1 MKCKTSSSSDYSLL
15 SACQVAMKQ
24 LVFRYLGRNF
34 ETTVEGC
41 MDLVLQCDQKAR
53 EEIHDNYVDIFS
65 VVSTYLNM
73 MLNLMLVEIAI
84 AISASIKLTSYNLCI
99 ILTAHHQI
107 FLLMIFRDCKDIEN
121 V

>member
-1 MKCKTSSSSDYSLL
+1 
-15 SACQVAMKQ
+15 
-24 LVFRYLGRNF
+24 
-34 ETTVEGC
+34 
-41 MDLVLQCDQKAR
+41 
-53 EEIHDNYVDIFS
+53 
-65 VVSTYLNM
+65 M

-84 AISASIKLTSYNLCI
+84 AISTSIKLTLYNLCI